1 MRSLARLLYL
11 TRSYILYLF
20 YYISKLFST
29 LFPQLLLKCIQVSR
43 LPAKVFYALWSLCWV
58 FNQIFVKSPPMCV
71 FAPEIIVILLARA
84 CSKQNQTYTHT
95 HTCLLVEIH
104 EILLTGISRLYI
116 IFLSLFCLA
125 TFLYEGNRNSKFWLA
140 NLCNHRVLINIWLID
155 EFDSF
160 VLLPL
165 CLLLI
170 LLLLFLFQCSRN
182 ATVSTWAYLLLSCWG
197 SLFLS

>member
-1 MRSLARLLYL
+1 MRSLALWIYL
-11 TRSYILYLF
+11 TRTYILYLF

-43 LPAKVFYALWSLCWV
+43 LPAKVFYALWCLCLV
-58 FNQIFVKSPPMCV
+58 FNQIFVKSPSVECVCV

-84 CSKQNQTYTHT
+84 CSKQNHTHTHT

-125 TFLYEGNRNSKFWLA
+125 TFLPLSPMYEGNRNCKFWLA
-140 NLCNHRVLINIWLID
+140 N
-155 EFDSF
+155 F
-160 VLLPL
+160 V
-165 CLLLI
+165 
-170 LLLLFLFQCSRN
+170 
-182 ATVSTWAYLLLSCWG
+182 
-197 SLFLS
+197 